1 MNKFAIVHYMTE
13 AVTEKKETAVKIV
26 EWFEQPAVKATA
38 YIVVTAVAL
47 GLVLFGLIKAKK
59 KHWK

>member
-13 AVTEKKETAVKIV
+13 AVTQKEPAVKIV
-26 EWFEQPAVKATA
+26 EWFEQPAVKATV
-38 YIVVTAVAL
+38 YIVLTAVAL